1 MWTTGYVNCHDVA
14 VDEPGEL
21 VFVNTR
27 FGCLATVSDRYSFEP
42 LWWPPF
48 QSRRGQGD
56 CCHLNGVA
64 LADGRPVYVTS
75 VSATSEFDS
84 WRRHRAGG
92 GVVTDVGSGEIVCEG
107 LSMPHSPRL
116 HLGQLWLANAGTGEF
131 GRVDLDRGG
140 FEPITFAPGFLRGLA
155 FTGQY
160 AIVGSSRFREGGLYS
175 GLPLDDALAAAGTE
189 PKLGIFI
196 ISLDTGAIVEWLLL
210 EGPMYELF
218 DVIVLPGVRRPSAL
232 GLLTNEIEQMV
243 WFDSSVLRRAGDR
256 WLGMSDFELIRLAF
270 DELQPSPGFADWLA
284 AERLSIALTR
294 GNSLSLVGRLQDG
307 SVSLAEYQ
315 FGMCRGLFAVS
326 SETLFLATRYQIWRL
341 QNALPDG
348 ELTDSGH
355 DRLYLPQT
363 AWTTGMLL
371 VRDLAADQAGEV
383 LFVNGLFSC
392 LSAPSTRLSFE
403 PVWVPPFISALLA
416 EDRCHLSGLAT
427 AEGGARGG
435 HEREPHRSSVRLARA
450 ATGRRRG
457 ALDTDR
463 RDDRRRTLDAVLAGP
478 ARWLAVAVRRGL
490 GRAGRDRPA
499 RRRHRRGGGVA
510 GLHARAGGDWL
521 ACGGRDV
528 VPESRRDV
536 RWPAAVRSPAWRRR
550 ERTLWRVRRQPE
562 SGAIEHSL
570 LLSGGSS
577 EIHGLA
583 LLPGVRN
590 PTAVPFTGADVQELV
605 TVPR

>member
-1 MWTTGYVNCHDVA
+1 MRRSCPGGPGLARYPAPVSEASGELEISYSPGLEAWLGEQGVSLAFAVPPSKLFFIGLRDDGRLSAFERTFNKCMGLAAAGAETIYLGTRYQIWRLANALAPGEIDDGFDRVYVPRQVWTTGYVNCHDVA

-92 GVVTDVGSGEIVCEG
+92 GVVTDVDSGEIVCEG

-155 FTGQY
+155 FAGQY

-189 PKLGIFI
+189 PKLGLFV

-243 WFDSSVLRRAGDR
+243 WFDSS
-256 WLGMSDFELIRLAF
+256 
-270 DELQPSPGFADWLA
+270 
-284 AERLSIALTR
+284 AL
-294 GNSLSLVGRLQDG
+294 
-307 SVSLAEYQ
+307 E
-315 FGMCRGLFAVS
+315 
-326 SETLFLATRYQIWRL
+326 
-341 QNALPDG
+341 
-348 ELTDSGH
+348 
-355 DRLYLPQT
+355 
-363 AWTTGMLL
+363 
-371 VRDLAADQAGEV
+371 
-383 LFVNGLFSC
+383 
-392 LSAPSTRLSFE
+392 
-403 PVWVPPFISALLA
+403 
-416 EDRCHLSGLAT
+416 
-427 AEGGARGG
+427 
-435 HEREPHRSSVRLARA
+435 RA
-450 ATGRRRG
+450 A
-457 ALDTDR
+457 
-463 RDDRRRTLDAVLAGP
+463 
-478 ARWLAVAVRRGL
+478 
-490 GRAGRDRPA
+490 
-499 RRRHRRGGGVA
+499 
-510 GLHARAGGDWL
+510 AGG
-521 ACGGRDV
+521 
-528 VPESRRDV
+528 
-536 RWPAAVRSPAWRRR
+536 
-550 ERTLWRVRRQPE
+550 
-562 SGAIEHSL
+562 SG
-570 LLSGGSS
+570 
-577 EIHGLA
+577 
-583 LLPGVRN
+583 
-590 PTAVPFTGADVQELV
+590 
-605 TVPR
+605 